1 MGKHANIFA
10 VMGFV
15 FVLISGCDKNDNS
28 TSPAGTAPVH
38 DSSAA
43 SRFVGVNYIE
53 LDKIYRISKFR
64 STEGHDY
71 SDVFESC
78 RSMKHYFN
86 PKNEIDWSAIK
97 IFSPVTGTVSRIFQE
112 WAGTQIQIQS
122 KSDPAYFIII
132 FHINMSTSLSVGDT
146 VSAGQMLGT
155 HIGSQT
161 MSDIAV
167 GRSSQEGW
175 KLFSYFDV
183 ITDSLLETYR
193 RRGIASR
200 DTMIISKSARD
211 ADTVRCSGEMFMNG
225 GRLENWIYLQ

>member
-1 MGKHANIFA
+1 MGTRANIFA
-10 VMGFV
+10 TFGFI

-28 TSPAGTAPVH
+28 TSPAGTTPVN
-38 DSSAA
+38 DGSAIP
-43 SRFVGVNYIE
+43 RFVGINYIE
-53 LDKIYRISKFR
+53 LDKIFRISKFR

-71 SDVFESC
+71 SDAFETC

-86 PKNEIDWSAIK
+86 PENEVDWSAIK
-97 IFSPVTGTVSRIFQE
+97 IYSPVTGNVSRIFEE

-122 KSDPAYFIII
+122 KSNPDYFIII
-132 FHINMSTSLSVGDT
+132 FHINMSKSLSLGDS
-146 VSAGQMLGT
+146 VSAGQVLGT

-175 KLFSYFDV
+175 KLFSFFDV
-183 ITDSLLETYR
+183 MTDSLFETYR

-200 DTMIISKSARD
+200 ETMIISKQARD
-211 ADTVRCSGEMFMNG
+211 ADTVRCSGETFMNG